1 MCHRFFLCVLTIKL
15 NKIQLFFMFLHQ
27 LVQNKT
33 FLISEVWTK
42 EPVSFYNDNVLKL
55 KQLTGFW

>member
-1 MCHRFFLCVLTIKL
+1 
-15 NKIQLFFMFLHQ
+15 MFLHQ

-42 EPVSFYNDNVLKL
+42 EPVSFHNDNVLKL
-55 KQLTGFW
+55 KQLTGFWQVENDSVHVKKIQNKINDR